1 MFPVR
6 IPADPG
12 VPGELARWGVAPA
25 IEAAPQRPFSQTP
38 EPQACVLRT
47 FDYDLESKPY
57 AGTLPAPGLLLRGKA
72 V

>member
-6 IPADPG
+6 IPADP
-12 VPGELARWGVAPA
+12 A
-25 IEAAPQRPFSQTP
+25 IEAAPQSPFLLPP
-38 EPQACVLRT
+38 EPPASVLRT
-47 FDYDLESKPY
+47 FDYNLESKPY